1 MPLFAVFLVC
11 IFPHPAWL
19 RKDTEYLS
27 VFSLTAGKYGTE
39 KLWIQILFR
48 HWYIK
53 ITYGIQRSMQNPF
66 KHLRWSILRKHLA
79 FSFQLLIIFVK
90 SISYIF
96 DPVLNT
102 LLVNIQKKISPA
114 LIFFISKIQI
124 KLIELQYKC
133 CQCKNTT
140 YLLSTLDFNWK
151 SLWTYF
157 LPLAE
162 SCLIW
167 EVMTRAFVTNSVLLD
182 IIYVY
187 ISKYNCFY

>member
-96 DPVLNT
+96 
-102 LLVNIQKKISPA
+102 
-114 LIFFISKIQI
+114 
-124 KLIELQYKC
+124 
-133 CQCKNTT
+133 
-140 YLLSTLDFNWK
+140 STLDFNWK